1 MERFSIMVPQGTRDV
16 CLRYSYRE
24 IYVIAGLSIIGTIA
38 TIILILYERFNSK
51 KKKESDKTFK

>member
-1 MERFSIMVPQGTRDV
+1 MVPQGTRDV